1 MMEEMIDILH
11 QSERQLIRNSK
22 LQVLFEQKK
31 VVEEKFG
38 QSKDGQKLVQPSFD
52 HEVGSPQQ
60 VVKSTMKM
68 IEHMSHE
75 I

>member
-1 MMEEMIDILH
+1 MMEEMIGILH

-31 VVEEKFG
+31 LFEERFG
-38 QSKDGQKLVQPSFD
+38 QSKNCQKLVQPSLD
-52 HEVGSPQQ
+52 HEVGSLQQ
-60 VVKSTMKM
+60 MVKSTMKM